1 MTDIQA
7 MHAPAVLAGNVKLC
21 PDWGAPGIGYLL
33 IFRPDP
39 GASAALA
46 QVQEQ
51 VLALEP
57 TLLRQ
62 PESQLHT
69 SVAWLLAVGRDFA
82 EPKDAL
88 WAARGDE
95 WLKVMASIT
104 ERTPAMRLR
113 YQRLVVTDAAIIAV
127 AQEPT
132 PVGGFR
138 HELAAALELPWP
150 ISYSSAEVVHTTLF
164 RYSEALSDPAG
175 LLRRLEATPVA
186 IETSVSELLMVRES
200 MYYTARY
207 EVLRRLPLG
216 IAS

>member
-1 MTDIQA
+1 

-21 PDWGAPGIGYLL
+21 PNWGAPGIGYLL
-33 IFRPDP
+33 IFRPDAA
-39 GASAALA
+39 ASAALA
-46 QVQEQ
+46 RVQEQ

-69 SVAWLLAVGRDFA
+69 SVAWLLAVGRDFG
-82 EPKDAL
+82 EPKDAI
-88 WAARGDE
+88 WAARGDD
-95 WLKVMASIT
+95 WLKIMASIT
-104 ERTPAMRLR
+104 ERTEPMRLC
-113 YQRLVVTDAAIIAV
+113 YQRLVVTDAAVIAV

-132 PVGGFR
+132 PVGEVR
-138 HELAAALELPWP
+138 RELTAGLGLPWP
-150 ISYSSAEVVHTTLF
+150 ISYSSVEVVHTTLF
-164 RYSEALSDPAG
+164 RYSAALRDPAG
-175 LLRRLEATPVA
+175 LLQRLEAMPVS

-216 IAS
+216 VAS